1 VKLEFVSAG
10 AAHGLVSA
18 VAKER
23 GIEVAGS
30 FGAVGAQLEKFR
42 GGAACDLLILTHAQI
57 TELAANGDVLAET
70 CADLGAVATSVAVR
84 ADASVP
90 DVSTPDALRSALL
103 AADAIHFPDPAKA
116 TAGIH
121 FAKVI
126 DGLGIADQ
134 VAARLKTF
142 PNGSTAMAE
151 MAKAGG
157 KPIGCTQATEI
168 LATPGIRL
176 VGPLPKGCDLETVYT
191 VAVNTKAQRPDDARD
206 FARDLADERTHAAR
220 TRAGFIGHAIRPAQ
234 AADAAAVRGI
244 VNATLAEYGI
254 AADPAGTD
262 RDLADLDAYYFSRG
276 GGFIVAV
283 AADGRLVGSC
293 GIAPLEGGTWDLRK
307 MYLAPDARGQGLGKR
322 LLARILAFARSR
334 GATRVELETASVL
347 KEAISLYRQA
357 GFKPLERPLA
367 ARRCD
372 QAYALDL

>member
-1 VKLEFVSAG
+1 MKLEFVSAG
-10 AAHGLVSA
+10 AAHGLVST
-18 VAKER
+18 VARER

-42 GGAACDLLILTHAQI
+42 GGVPCDLLILTDAQV
-57 TELAANGDVLAET
+57 TALAASGEVLADT

-84 ADASVP
+84 ADSAMP
-90 DVSTPDALRSALL
+90 DVATPEALRSALL
-103 AADAIHFPDPAKA
+103 AADALYFPDPAKA

-126 DGLGIADQ
+126 DGLGIRTQ
-134 VAARLKTF
+134 VESRLMTF
-142 PNGSTAMAE
+142 PNGATAMAA

-157 KPIGCTQATEI
+157 NPIGCTQATEI

-176 VGPLPKGCDLETVYT
+176 VAPLPKGCDLETVYT
-191 VAVNTKAQRPDDARD
+191 ISVNAKAERLDAARD
-206 FARDLADERTHAAR
+206 FARDLAGEGAR
-220 TRAGFIGHAIRPAQ
+220 GARASAGFVGHAIRPAD
-234 AADAAAVRGI
+234 AGDAAAVRGI
-244 VNATLAEYGI
+244 VDSVLAEYRI
-254 AADPAGTD
+254 TADPAGTD

-283 AADGRLVGSC
+283 ASDGRLVGSC

-307 MYLAPDARGQGLGKR
+307 MYLLPEARGHGLGKR
-322 LLARILAFARSR
+322 LLARVLAFAKSK

-347 KEAISLYRQA
+347 KEAISLYGKA
-357 GFKPLERPLA
+357 GFTPIDRPLQ

-372 QAYALDL
+372 KAYALEL

>member
-1 VKLEFVSAG
+1 MKLDFVSAG
-10 AAHGLVSA
+10 AAHGLVST

-30 FGAVGAQLEKFR
+30 FGAVGAMLEKFR
-42 GGAACDLLILTHAQI
+42 GGAPCDLLILTHAQI
-57 TELAANGDVLAET
+57 TELAAGGEVIAET

-84 ADASVP
+84 AEAPTP
-90 DVSTPDALRSALL
+90 DVATPDALRAALL
-103 AADAIHFPDPAKA
+103 AADALYFPDPAKA

-126 DGLGIADQ
+126 DGLGIRAQ
-134 VAARLKTF
+134 VQDRVRTF
-142 PNGSTAMAE
+142 PNGATAMAA
-151 MAKAGG
+151 MAKADGR
-157 KPIGCTQATEI
+157 PIGCTQATEI

-176 VGPLPKGCDLETVYT
+176 VAALPKGCDLETVYT
-191 VAVNTKAQRPDDARD
+191 VAVNREAQRPAEARD
-206 FARDLADERTHAAR
+206 FAQDLAGEHTRAAR
-220 TRAGFIGHAIRPAQ
+220 ATAGFVGHAIR
-234 AADAAAVRGI
+234 AAHPRDAAAVRGV

-283 AADGRLVGSC
+283 ASDGRIVGSC
-293 GIAPLEGGTWDLRK
+293 GIAPLGGGTWDLRK
-307 MYLAPDARGQGLGKR
+307 MYLAPQARGLGLGKR
-322 LLARILAFARSR
+322 LLARILAFAKSK

-347 KEAISLYRQA
+347 KEAISLYANA
-357 GFKPLERPLA
+357 GFKPIERPLQ

-372 QAYALDL
+372 KAYALDL